1 MIIIPIKTIG
11 DCMPF
16 FGLNTHIAFTM
27 SLCLF
32 DKYFLS
38 VLFFILKRHQEDQI
52 RRTDAYLDVQDVQD
66 LRRAA
71 EEIFSFNWPHQEG
84 FSFLHQRRSKWGDL
98 KFQETLETSVTP
110 NLNRT

>member
-1 MIIIPIKTIG
+1 
-11 DCMPF
+11 MPF

-110 NLNRT
+110 NLNRI